1 MPEWIVDIVGPGFA
15 QAIQVDDILYDG
27 RSAFQH
33 IQVATSRLFG
43 RMLVLDDAVQTT
55 EQDEY
60 VYHEMLAHLPLVTHP
75 SPRRVLVIGGGDGGS
90 LEEILKH
97 QVNHATMVEID
108 RDVVDVCRRFL
119 PAISGTAFDDAR
131 VRLLIND
138 GIEFVRT
145 TAERFD
151 VILVDSTDPKGP
163 GVALFSPEFYAAC
176 ARILSDDGVLA
187 AQSGSLLYQR
197 DLTAMVRRHLRTAFP
212 LVGTYWAPVPAYP
225 GVLWSFSYGSK
236 RHDPVAVAPETI
248 SRRLA
253 GVAARLYSA
262 DTHASALRL
271 PRLPGA

>member
-15 QAIQVDDILYDG
+15 QATQIDDILYDG

-55 EQDEY
+55 EQDEFA
-60 VYHEMLAHLPLVTHP
+60 YHEMLAHLPLVTHP

-90 LEEILKH
+90 LEEVLKH
-97 QVNHATMVEID
+97 EISHATMVEID

-119 PAISGTAFDDAR
+119 PTISGAAFDDAR
-131 VRLLIND
+131 VRLLITD

-163 GVALFSPEFYAAC
+163 GVALFSAEFYAAC

-197 DLTAMVRRHLRTAFP
+197 DLTATVRRHLRTAFP

-236 RHDPVAVAPETI
+236 RHDPVAVVPETI

-271 PRLPGA
+271 PHLPGA